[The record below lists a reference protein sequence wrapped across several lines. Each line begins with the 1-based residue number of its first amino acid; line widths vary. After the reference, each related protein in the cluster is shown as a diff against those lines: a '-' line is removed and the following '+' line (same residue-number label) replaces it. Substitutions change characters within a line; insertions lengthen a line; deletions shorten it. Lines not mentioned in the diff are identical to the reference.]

1 MSIALRHAQERVESV
16 LARLAE
22 RDLPLM
28 SFESGAAQDAELE
41 RVRGLAERHAVR
53 TDRADLLDEAW
64 DRVAAGYASKLGD
77 QSGWVGLVGAPIST
91 PFAAFSAEDRA
102 ASQVAIQDLVLA
114 ALTEDLLTPEEFAT
128 LGAAGEWMLGQGEE
142 LPPGWTPPPAD
153 VSLLE
158 PAAALRT
165 WPAAE
170 LLGAGLLVVLAFL
183 GGWVAMGN
191 PVAGVGLGVGAAV
204 VLVFWRGD
212 EQPPESEES

>member
-1 MSIALRHAQERVESV
+1 MSIALRRAQERVETV

-28 SFESGAAQDAELE
+28 SFESGVAQDAELE
-41 RVRGLAERHAVR
+41 RVRGLAEQHAVR
-53 TDRADLLDEAW
+53 TGRADLLDEAW

-77 QSGWVGLVGAPIST
+77 QSGWVGVAGVPIST
-91 PFAAFSAEDRA
+91 PFAFSAEDRA

-114 ALTEDLLTPEEFAT
+114 ALTEDLLTAEEFAT
-128 LGAAGEWMLGQGEE
+128 LGAAGEWMLGQSEE
-142 LPPGWTPPPAD
+142 LPPGWTPPPVDA
-153 VSLLE
+153 SLLG

-170 LLGAGLLVVLAFL
+170 LLGAALLVLLAVL

-191 PVAGVGLGVGAAV
+191 PLAGVGLGVGAAV
-204 VLVFWRGD
+204 VLVFWRRD
-212 EQPPESEES
+212 QQPPEDEED